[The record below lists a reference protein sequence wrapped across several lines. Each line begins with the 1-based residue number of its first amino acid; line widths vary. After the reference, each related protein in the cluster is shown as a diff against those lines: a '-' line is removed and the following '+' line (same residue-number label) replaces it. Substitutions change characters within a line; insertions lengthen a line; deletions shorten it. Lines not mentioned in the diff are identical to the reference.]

1 MTFQP
6 KSISNMSGYVVFRF
20 FAVLGLLLS
29 LVSIPTQAQVQ
40 LERISKAERSDGLG
54 YVVRYHFD
62 QPIDSF
68 TVIQPAP
75 DLIQMQLYANSID
88 TSGIRMPGQG
98 GKIQEVRLYKLED
111 SFGVD
116 IYLDSDVYVLAM
128 GYPDGSSDD
137 ILLAMTKSSQ
147 YEVEVH
153 TQQFLAKNW
162 YLNINPEDALEI
174 TSVPPATSPDESFNN
189 LADKLKFDT
198 VIIDPGHG
206 GKDPG
211 AIGYRNTKEKDVALA
226 ISKKV
231 GDYIQ
236 EYLPDVRV
244 VYTREDDTFI
254 DLYDR
259 GNIANENEGDL
270 FISIHANAF
279 KNPSVRGTEVFFLGL
294 HRSESSLEIM
304 KKENM
309 IFNNGQREVVE
320 LTEEQLLIYELAH
333 SGYIANSE
341 RIASMMDDQ
350 FVNRANRKSRGVK
363 QAGFVVLYE
372 ASMPSLLIEVGFLS
386 NPSEQRF
393 LASDY
398 GQTIM
403 ASAIYRSIRDYKV
416 EYERSQE
423 ITSSN

>member
-88 TSGIRMPGQG
+88 TSGIRMPSQG

-116 IYLDSDVYVLAM
+116 IYLDSDVYVLAR

-211 AIGYRNTKEKDVALA
+211 AIGYRNTKEKDVALS

-279 KNPSVRGTEVFFLGL
+279 KNSSVRGTEVFFLGL

-403 ASAIYRSIRDYKV
+403 ASAIFRSIRDYKV